1 MKSKLLLLLSVVITL
16 FSCQKEIDSS
26 VLGGPGNSNGC
37 KLDKA
42 YFYDSSGALLDTAG
56 YVYAGNQVTR
66 VNYAGFYVTFAY
78 SNNKVSKRTYKYEN
92 FSDSISIYD
101 QFTYNSDG
109 TLSKEQEYLSIPTLS
124 LSFVLYSF

>member
-26 VLGGPGNSNGC
+26 ILGGPGNSNGC

-42 YFYDSSGALLDTAG
+42 YFYDSSGALADTAG

-66 VNYAGFYVTFAY
+66 VNYAGLYLTFDY
-78 SNNKVSKRTYKYEN
+78 SNNKVSKRTYH
-92 FSDSISIYD
+92 SDNIPDSLSLYD

-109 TLSKEQEYLSIPTLS
+109 TLSKEQEYLS
-124 LSFVLYSF
+124 